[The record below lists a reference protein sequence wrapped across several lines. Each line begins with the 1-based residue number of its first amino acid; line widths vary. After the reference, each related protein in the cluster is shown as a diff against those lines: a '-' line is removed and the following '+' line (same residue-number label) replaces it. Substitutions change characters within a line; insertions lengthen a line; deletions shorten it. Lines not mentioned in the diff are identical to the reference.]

1 MFIFENGGSTMII
14 NYLIS
19 QASSAKASFGFGGFL
34 FGFAKDP
41 NPQDSIPIVSFRLK
55 EYYNFENPID
65 LISYASFQRKISTLF
80 LSLSTL
86 SLSLTQINFLQN
98 SYILFHVNYSK
109 ALVLVFLCFEILQVL
124 QEHDI
129 QILYFFLFLCFEN
142 PIFQRS

>member
-34 FGFAKDP
+34 FGFSKDP